1 MFEIDWF
8 FLFLLFVC
16 SQNKYPDRDGAGTGE
31 DRSEI
36 IRHGSAGKVGDGIFF
51 RNADHQ
57 VHEAIQASL
66 RQPKINS
73 WQVGLVIGLLYSTKV
88 RVTSHKSLLKLPA
101 AASQLAD
108 IIVLS

>member
-1 MFEIDWF
+1 MNIRLAEIVRNRLVV
-8 FLFLLFVC
+8 LFLLFFC

-57 VHEAIQASL
+57 LLEVENSRFGQA
-66 RQPKINS
+66 
-73 WQVGLVIGLLYSTKV
+73 
-88 RVTSHKSLLKLPA
+88 
-101 AASQLAD
+101 
-108 IIVLS
+108 